1 MRWDDPNRPD
11 RATDLR
17 PVERFTEGPETG
29 NAARDGYTV
38 SSRRPRHGRPGE
50 MVPVERAERI
60 DEVFSS
66 LPDMD
71 SY

>member
-1 MRWDDPNRPD
+1 MRWDDPNRPERLKD
-11 RATDLR
+11 PR
-17 PVERFTEGPETG
+17 PVERHLDGPDTG
-29 NAARDGYTV
+29 DAGRDGYTV
-38 SSRRPRHGRPGE
+38 EGRRPRIPNGSIL
-50 MVPVERAERI
+50 PVERAERI